1 MLWQEDTQV
10 RNAQEMIKESG
21 DLYSRLITFINH
33 FSKVGDNLKRSMDT
47 YNNAIGSFDRSV
59 MPKAKAV
66 EELGRFNDELPI
78 AQKLEVDVRESRY
91 STHET
96 QLGLVGDPVVMKTEE
111 TA

>member
-1 MLWQEDTQV
+1 
-10 RNAQEMIKESG
+10 
-21 DLYSRLITFINH
+21 
-33 FSKVGDNLKRSMDT
+33 
-47 YNNAIGSFDRSV
+47 

-66 EELGRFNDELPI
+66 EELGRFTDELPM

-96 QLGLVGDPVVMKTEE
+96 QLGLVGDPVDMKTEE